1 MTERTF
7 MLFKPESIKN
17 RNMQDIIMMIL
28 QSDLTITNLQ
38 FVHPTK
44 ELLRQHYH
52 HLIDKPFYQEMET
65 YLLKGPL
72 ISAVLNG
79 DNAVVQ
85 WRDLMGATNPTKAS
99 DKTIRGKFGFIEN
112 DKIYNVVHGSDSVKN
127 AEREIKLWYGR
138 KFV

>member
-7 MLFKPESIKN
+7 MLFKPESFKN
-17 RNMQDIIMMIL
+17 QNMQDIIMMI
-28 QSDLTITNLQ
+28 LQ

-72 ISAVLNG
+72 ISAILNG

-127 AEREIKLWYGR
+127 AECEIKLWYGR